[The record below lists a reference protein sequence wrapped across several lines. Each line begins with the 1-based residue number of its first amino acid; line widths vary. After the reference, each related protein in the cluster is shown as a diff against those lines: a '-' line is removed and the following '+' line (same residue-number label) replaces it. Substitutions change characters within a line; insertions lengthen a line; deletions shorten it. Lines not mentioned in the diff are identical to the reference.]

1 LPSDQKPDKLQLWLG
16 EKLDKTMTDDLG
28 TIMRETYDE
37 WVLTFHSESVA
48 LSAWEALQDGS

>member
-1 LPSDQKPDKLQLWLG
+1 
-16 EKLDKTMTDDLG
+16 MTDDLG

-48 LSAWEALQDGS
+48 LSAWEALQDVS